1 MIIIG
6 DGMVENT
13 QNILTIAQKEFSDHI
28 QSPRFLAF
36 VITFTMIVFVFG
48 FQKGLEVEYLKNV
61 MGIDG
66 VLRGFGGIARTVGIF
81 APIIGIVLGF
91 DAIVQEVK
99 SGSMNVLLTHP
110 VFRDNIITGK
120 IIGSALCLLLTLSIS
135 ISISTGAMLSIS
147 GVPVCIED
155 IIRIGIFTILTFFY
169 VLIFLGIGVVISV
182 TVKNSSSS
190 LLYSIAIWLLLTILF
205 SQIILSGIYIS
216 TGEMEGSPEKAVGLL
231 NFAPGHHYAQVTMGE
246 NDVGWRGTLGG
257 DSTVKGIF
265 DTSFT
270 LTQWFN
276 EFWMNL
282 VVLIVTPIILL
293 IIAFITFLRKDI
305 TL

>member
-1 MIIIG
+1 
-6 DGMVENT
+6 MVKNT
-13 QNILTIAQKEFSDHI
+13 KNILTIVQKEFADHVW
-28 QSPRFLAF
+28 SPRFLAF
-36 VITFTMIVFVFG
+36 AITFTLIIFVIG
-48 FQKGLEVEYLKNV
+48 YQKGLEVEYLGNFLG
-61 MGIDG
+61 MDG
-66 VLRGFGGIARTVGIF
+66 VLRGFRGIARVVGSF

-91 DAIVQEVK
+91 DAIVKEVK

-120 IIGSALCLLLTLSIS
+120 IIGSAICLFLVLSIS
-135 ISISTGAMLSIS
+135 ISISTGAMLTIS
-147 GVPVCIED
+147 GIPVGVED
-155 IIRIGIFTILTFFY
+155 IIRIGIFTLLTFFY
-169 VLIFLGIGVVISV
+169 VLIFLGIGVIVSVI
-182 TVKNSSSS
+182 VKNSSNS
-190 LLYSIAIWLLLTILF
+190 LIYSIAIWLLFTILF
-205 SQIILSGIYIS
+205 SQIILSGTYIA
-216 TGEMEGSPEKAVGLL
+216 TGEVEGSVEKAAGLL
-231 NFAPGHHYAQVTMGE
+231 NLAPGHHYAQLTMGE

-265 DTSFT
+265 DARFT

-276 EFWMNL
+276 EFWTNL